1 MTAAVRTGLVQGTDA
16 WREARRSL
24 VTGTDLPV
32 ILGLSPWRCEADL
45 ADEKLGLAE
54 GQPESVAMRRGTAL
68 EPLLAQLYTEATG
81 RRVRRSRQMVR
92 HPRIEW
98 AAASL
103 DCTVVGE
110 KRLVELKTTGSRT
123 RFADGLPDD
132 VRAQVAWGL
141 GCTGWPV
148 ADVLVM
154 VGDDV
159 LPPFEVEADPELF
172 ADLVTVASDF
182 RRRLADGGP
191 FSRDEARIRRDHP
204 SDDGTEIEA
213 DADTAEA
220 VRALLD
226 VRAAIARHEDTE
238 KALKTAI
245 EARMGDA
252 ALMTGPGF
260 RVTWKRGKDRS
271 ETDWRSIA
279 ADYLGTLPETDRIAV
294 VGRHTAVRPGMRPLR
309 VVSDKETE

>member
-1 MTAAVRTGLVQGTDA
+1 MAAAVRLPLVQRSDA
-16 WREARRSL
+16 WRLARRSL

-92 HPRIEW
+92 HPQIEW

-103 DCTVVGE
+103 DCAVVGE
-110 KRLVELKTTGSRT
+110 RRLVELKTTGSRT

-159 LPPFEVEADPELF
+159 LPPFEVEADPALF
-172 ADLVTVASDF
+172 SDLVTVAADF
-182 RRRLADGGP
+182 RRRLAEGGP
-191 FSRDEARIRRDHP
+191 FSRSEERIRRDHP
-204 SDDGTEIEA
+204 SDDGSEVEA

-226 VRAAIARHEDTE
+226 VRALIARHEETE

-271 ETDWRSIA
+271 ETDWRSLAQGLIS
-279 ADYLGTLPETDRIAV
+279 TLSETDRQTV
-294 VGRHTAVRPGMRPLR
+294 VALHTAVRPGMRPLR
-309 VVSDKETE
+309 VMVSGESD